1 MKKIFIILFVCFF
14 HQYSFSQD
22 FPSKIDIIKAIG
34 EYANANDIEINFNT
48 KKEIK
53 YYDANYSKSNRK
65 ERICICPVLY
75 GYNTREAVLLY
86 YLDKN
91 NTWKND
97 ITYVSENAPYSDE
110 TTEPIDVNRDS
121 IYEFLF
127 QLHSMRRGY
136 EKWSVKIISFSI
148 NDPNVFYENEGF
160 ELPGEDEFGA
170 GLAMGDKVYEKYFIE
185 FDDVNKDGMP
195 EILEKVK
202 TGYLL
207 KKTKDMDDYWTYE
220 VEPDSVINT
229 YFFKSN
235 KFVISK

>member
-1 MKKIFIILFVCFF
+1 
-14 HQYSFSQD
+14 
-22 FPSKIDIIKAIG
+22 
-34 EYANANDIEINFNT
+34 
-48 KKEIK
+48 
-53 YYDANYSKSNRK
+53 
-65 ERICICPVLY
+65 
-75 GYNTREAVLLY
+75 
-86 YLDKN
+86 
-91 NTWKND
+91 
-97 ITYVSENAPYSDE
+97 
-110 TTEPIDVNRDS
+110 
-121 IYEFLF
+121 
-127 QLHSMRRGY
+127 MRRGY